1 MHLIVSFHYLF
12 FCNVFPGL
20 KKLGLTLLEWS
31 PSEVIHL
38 RWVLTYLLF
47 PVGIYTSCRSR
58 DQDEEGVGCRYGIG
72 LACSR
77 HPTHNKLMRCR
88 CRRRQK
94 RSMYICS
101 QFFFIITIMNFSERV
116 VITQYSLVRNLL

>member
-1 MHLIVSFHYLF
+1 MLYLF